1 MYILIETVSIM
12 QITTGRDNG
21 SKERQNKE
29 FLRKNLSQ
37 KTLTLNAFLEHMTPD
52 PQKNI
57 AIILDLTFESIGGCC
72 VFYQLMN
79 QGENSLLTLA
89 GSHIPSDFKEEQP
102 AHGLVSYEA
111 TIKGHKSPVILED
124 LAATPYIKTDP
135 NVKKYHLKSYLG
147 CPVFLGGRACGCLCL
162 ADCNRRKFS
171 KKEIH
176 TICDLA
182 AALSIEEE
190 RRQWRKTFRKML
202 DYEKMIAD
210 ISTHAMSIEDKE
222 FFLDWA
228 LGRVGQIADVD
239 GIFFWEYDRATDT
252 MSNTSTWISNGHPSQ
267 REKLLSIPSADLPW
281 GMSLMTNNKIINFED
296 VEKIPNG
303 KEKEIMR
310 MINIKSILIIPL
322 MVKHNFYGTIGF
334 ETYRHHRLWKE
345 EDINTLKA
353 VSQIIIT
360 CVERLKAEKTIE
372 EINKG
377 LEQRIQA
384 RTSALRNAA
393 AKLLRKHNELLE
405 AKAKL
410 EEMNWI
416 LKDTNTSLTVLAK
429 NIDIDKKEARKKI
442 FSTVNERIMPILTGL
457 KNEEMLERYRTEL
470 DILVEQIQGLT
481 KGPRWQTP
489 LSGILSVAETRV
501 AVMIKN
507 GLSSQ
512 TIAKELNISSDTVK
526 THRRNIRKKL
536 NIQNKS
542 INLAAYLKSKTH

>member
-1 MYILIETVSIM
+1 M

-360 CVERLKAEKTIE
+360 CVEKLKAEKTIE

-377 LEQRIQA
+377 LEQRIQV

-481 KGPRWQTP
+481 KGPKWQTP

>member
-1 MYILIETVSIM
+1 M

-190 RRQWRKTFRKML
+190 RRQWRKTFRRML

-222 FFLDWA
+222 FFVDWA
-228 LGRVGQIADVD
+228 LGRVGQTADVD

-377 LEQRIQA
+377 LEQRIQV

>member
-1 MYILIETVSIM
+1 M

-239 GIFFWEYDRATDT
+239 GIFFWEYDQATDT

-303 KEKEIMR
+303 KEKEIIR

-481 KGPRWQTP
+481 KGPRWQIP

>member
-1 MYILIETVSIM
+1 M

>member
-360 CVERLKAEKTIE
+360 CVEKLKAEKTIE

-377 LEQRIQA
+377 LEQRIQV

-481 KGPRWQTP
+481 KGPKWQTP

>member
-481 KGPRWQTP
+481 KGPKWQTP

>member
-377 LEQRIQA
+377 LEQRIQV